1 MIDTVSHF
9 TPEPDAD
16 IVEEKKTLIGEGST
30 SICYKV
36 RYNGKWFSKKQLKP
50 EYKNF
55 QLYRSAL
62 RKEYELGSRIDCPY
76 VVHYSDIGE
85 DRDGPYILT
94 DYVDGQPLS
103 KFIDD
108 NPDYFKS
115 RHARKRFTDELFSA
129 VECLHT
135 HQILHLDLTP
145 SNILITKI
153 EHHVKLIDYGFSY
166 QDSYTE
172 TTGGTPGYSAPEQF
186 THEYPISAASD
197 IYAIGNL
204 LKEFH
209 LSNSRIIARCLKD
222 NPDERYQS
230 AEDLHRAINSHK
242 RSYLFTVI
250 TIIILLSAIIII
262 RNCNQPKIIYA
273 KYSKLCIPID
283 KKSKMS
289 VSTVVLD
296 STSQPPLAGGVV
308 QNFDSSEI
316 AQKGML
322 IGMNPDDMFLTD
334 TTKAIRIDDLII
346 PQMAYNRATSIII
359 ENIKGEDFIFP
370 IPYLL
375 GDMDYYIKAF
385 VITRK
390 RKVIYGEMK
399 KIHTLNFSRY
409 DGTSDVANVFHTS
422 DYTAFDLET
431 DEIMDIEKD
440 GCFYSSNEN
449 PKLCIR
455 NTDIKA
461 TGYYKFKTRWNYKL
475 WYSIWGINNH
485 YWKSYDTRVYKP
497 VMRMEDGELIITPDN
512 RNAKDKLNFYYTV
525 NGDWQRPENFRLKY
539 TGPIKITHP
548 CAIHCYAIRNDG
560 CISFTN
566 SYVKL

>member
-115 RHARKRFTDELFSA
+115 RHARKRFTDELLSA

-209 LSNSRIIARCLKD
+209 LSNSRVIARCLKD

-242 RSYLFTVI
+242 RTYLFTAVA
-250 TIIILLSAIIII
+250 IIILLSAIFII

-283 KKSKMS
+283 KKSKMR

-296 STSQPPLAGGVV
+296 STSQPPLVVGVV
-308 QNFDSSEI
+308 HNYDSAEVTQEGI
-316 AQKGML
+316 L
-322 IGMNPDDMFLTD
+322 IGMNPDDLFLTD
-334 TTKAIRIDDLII
+334 TTAFHNSNDFEYVQLSYTYAKCIVFPFRNEDEYSYSIRDLL
-346 PQMAYNRATSIII
+346 AD
-359 ENIKGEDFIFP
+359 K
-370 IPYLL
+370 
-375 GDMDYYIKAF
+375 DYYVRAY
-385 VITRK
+385 VVTHP
-390 RKVIYGEMK
+390 RKVIYGEVK
-399 KIHTLNFSRY
+399 KIHTLDFSRY
-409 DGTSDVANVFHTS
+409 DGRADYANVFHAF
-422 DYTAFDLET
+422 DYTAFDFVT

-449 PKLCIR
+449 PKRCIR

-475 WYSIWGINNH
+475 WYSHWGINNR
-485 YWKSYDTRVYKP
+485 YWKSYDTGVYRP
-497 VMRMEDGELIITPDN
+497 VMRMKNDKLVIAPDN
-512 RNAKDKLNFYYTV
+512 RNANDSLNFYYTI

>member
-172 TTGGTPGYSAPEQF
+172 TTGWNTWLFGSRAVYAR
-186 THEYPISAASD
+186 ISHKCS
-197 IYAIGNL
+197 
-204 LKEFH
+204 ERH
-209 LSNSRIIARCLKD
+209 LCHR
-222 NPDERYQS
+222 QS
-230 AEDLHRAINSHK
+230 AERVSSLQQSC
-242 RSYLFTVI
+242 YCT
-250 TIIILLSAIIII
+250 LSE
-262 RNCNQPKIIYA
+262 
-273 KYSKLCIPID
+273 
-283 KKSKMS
+283 
-289 VSTVVLD
+289 
-296 STSQPPLAGGVV
+296 G
-308 QNFDSSEI
+308 
-316 AQKGML
+316 
-322 IGMNPDDMFLTD
+322 
-334 TTKAIRIDDLII
+334 
-346 PQMAYNRATSIII
+346 
-359 ENIKGEDFIFP
+359 
-370 IPYLL
+370 
-375 GDMDYYIKAF
+375 
-385 VITRK
+385 
-390 RKVIYGEMK
+390 
-399 KIHTLNFSRY
+399 
-409 DGTSDVANVFHTS
+409 
-422 DYTAFDLET
+422 
-431 DEIMDIEKD
+431 
-440 GCFYSSNEN
+440 
-449 PKLCIR
+449 
-455 NTDIKA
+455 
-461 TGYYKFKTRWNYKL
+461 
-475 WYSIWGINNH
+475 
-485 YWKSYDTRVYKP
+485 
-497 VMRMEDGELIITPDN
+497 
-512 RNAKDKLNFYYTV
+512 
-525 NGDWQRPENFRLKY
+525 
-539 TGPIKITHP
+539 
-548 CAIHCYAIRNDG
+548 
-560 CISFTN
+560 
-566 SYVKL
+566 